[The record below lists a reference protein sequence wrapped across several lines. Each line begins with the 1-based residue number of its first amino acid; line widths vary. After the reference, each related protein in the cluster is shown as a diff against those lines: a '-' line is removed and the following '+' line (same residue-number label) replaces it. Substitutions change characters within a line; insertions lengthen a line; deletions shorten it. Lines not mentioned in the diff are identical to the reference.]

1 MRGNDVVGNDAFP
14 PKFSFDAVTGTRKPR
29 LDEGSLVSL
38 DDEDGCVSFMSQ
50 HTRVYH
56 RYPVGYFLHTR
67 TTSGT
72 VFILAASTVK
82 PKPRAPVLLCMIGID
97 DVEEAAERVE
107 GVAEKTPLRG
117 SRTVSEATGADVYLK
132 YENLQRTGSFK
143 IRGAYN
149 KMLSLDGDEREE
161 GVIAAS
167 AGNHAQGV
175 ALAARKADVDAKI
188 VMPEDAAISKV
199 EATSEYGGENVE
211 VVLHGVDYEDAYE
224 HARKTEQTEGRT
236 FVHPFDDPYVQAG
249 QGTVALEIL
258 DELPDVDTVV
268 VAVGGGGLAAGVATA
283 VKARSPDTRVIGVQA
298 EGASSLKQS
307 LERGEVYERDS
318 VSTISDGIAT
328 RRIAESTFE
337 AIRERVDEVV
347 VVDDDE
353 TANAMLRLLER
364 EKTVVEGAGA
374 VPVAAAIER
383 DMGLEGETVV
393 PVLCGGNID
402 SNVLSQVINR
412 GLINAGRYLKFE
424 TVLHDKPGALVD
436 IATLISEH
444 DANIYAIHHD
454 RMAKDVTLNAAEVEF
469 EVETRSR
476 EHSNRLVRKLEKA
489 GYDIEVLG

>member
-1 MRGNDVVGNDAFP
+1 
-14 PKFSFDAVTGTRKPR
+14 
-29 LDEGSLVSL
+29 
-38 DDEDGCVSFMSQ
+38 
-50 HTRVYH
+50 
-56 RYPVGYFLHTR
+56 
-67 TTSGT
+67 
-72 VFILAASTVK
+72 
-82 PKPRAPVLLCMIGID
+82 MIEIE

-149 KMLSLDGDEREE
+149 KMLSIQKDERDS

-175 ALAARKADVDAKI
+175 ALAANEAGVDAKI

-199 EATSEYGGENVE
+199 EATSEYGGDNVE
-211 VVLHGVDYEDAYE
+211 IVLHGVDYEDAYE
-224 HARKTEQTEGRT
+224 HARDLEKKEGRT

-249 QGTVALEIL
+249 QGTVGLEIL
-258 DELPDVDTVV
+258 DELPDVDTVI
-268 VAVGGGGLAAGVATA
+268 VAVGGGGLATGVATA

-298 EGASSLKQS
+298 EGASSVKES

-383 DMGLEGETVV
+383 DLGLEGETVV
-393 PVLCGGNID
+393 PLLCGGNID

-476 EHSNRLVRKLEKA
+476 EHSNRLVRKLEKS
-489 GYDIEVLG
+489 GYDIEVLS